1 MAAVIYRKRAV
12 SGRAWAVPGVL
23 SFLAIAYSLITE
35 HGTRDRLIGSL
46 VVMLILVA
54 ILGGIWCLTLYS
66 MNRYGT
72 VTITADTLRVGRD
85 RLPLNTID
93 PSGSACWPPRPHP
106 PCASASSTSASTIQ
120 VPAHVQVD
128 PAMAGSSAAPTAPA
142 WAATRSPVG
151 CLDAH
156 ASPHRAT
163 TVRPCWPRCSPLSAT
178 EHVVRQGLSLTPALN
193 PASSQVNER
202 RAGTRR

>member
-1 MAAVIYRKRAV
+1 MAAVVYRKRAV
-12 SGRAWAVPGVL
+12 SAAPGPCL
-23 SFLAIAYSLITE
+23 GSCPSLAISYSLITE

-93 PSGSACWPPRPHP
+93 PEWVCML
-106 PCASASSTSASTIQ
+106 ASKASPNLRERVLTSASTIQ

-128 PAMAGSSAAPTAPA
+128 PGRGRLLGGAYGTSMGSDQVTLRLTDGSRVTAPSNDREGLL
-142 WAATRSPVG
+142 AA
-151 CLDAH
+151 L
-156 ASPHRAT
+156 
-163 TVRPCWPRCSPLSAT
+163 
-178 EHVVRQGLSLTPALN
+178 LTAL
-193 PASSQVNER
+193 
-202 RAGTRR
+202 GH